1 MKDIKVFRF
10 TFLLLYF
17 ILSSNILLADV
28 LDKKYNKACILVDEN
43 QYREAILLF
52 KQILK
57 EKFDLDRHKKSR
69 ILNNTGYCY
78 HKLNDFEN
86 ALTFYNMA
94 LEIDNDYVVCLNNHS
109 ATLMNQK
116 KHKEGLPNLI
126 HAYRLDQRNIKVI
139 FNLFVVYVNLK
150 NKELA
155 KYYLKKAFETDK
167 DYTKKRLKKNNIKDK
182 QIIKIQKYLDNH

>member
-1 MKDIKVFRF
+1 MKDIKAFRF
-10 TFLLLYF
+10 TLLLLYF

-43 QYREAILLF
+43 QNREAILLF

-57 EKFDLDRHKKSR
+57 ENFDLDRHKKSR

-78 HKLNDFEN
+78 YKLNDFEN

-116 KHKEGLPNLI
+116 KYKEALPNLI

-139 FNLFVVYVNLK
+139 FNFFVVYVNLR

-167 DYTKKRLKKNNIKDK
+167 NYTKKRLKKNNITDK

>member
-1 MKDIKVFRF
+1 MRYIKAFRF

-17 ILSSNILLADV
+17 LLSSCILLADG
-28 LDKKYNKACILVDEN
+28 LDKKYEKAGILIDEN
-43 QYREAILLF
+43 HYRAAILLY
-52 KQILK
+52 KEILK
-57 EKFDLDRHKKSR
+57 ANFCLDSHKKSR

-78 HKLNDFEN
+78 YKLNDFEN

-94 LEIDNDYVVCLNNHS
+94 LEIDNDYVVCLNNFA
-109 ATLMNQK
+109 ATLMKQK
-116 KHKEGLPNLI
+116 KYKQALPNLM
-126 HAYRLDQRNIKVI
+126 HAYGLNHRNIKVI

-155 KYYLKKAFETDK
+155 KYYLKKVFKTDK
-167 DYTKKRLKKNNIKDK
+167 NYTIKRLKKNNITDK